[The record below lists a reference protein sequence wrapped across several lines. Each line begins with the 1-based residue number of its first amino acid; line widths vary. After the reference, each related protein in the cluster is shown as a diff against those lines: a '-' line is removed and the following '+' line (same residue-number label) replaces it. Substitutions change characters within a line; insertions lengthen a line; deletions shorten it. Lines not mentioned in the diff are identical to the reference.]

1 MAKVLALPDIVE
13 RLTTQGMEPL
23 ISNPEQ
29 FAGMI
34 KADMVK
40 FAKVIKDANIKAD

>member
-1 MAKVLALPDIVE
+1 
-13 RLTTQGMEPL
+13 MEPL

-29 FAGMI
+29 FAAMI